1 MFDIYGFQSENNF
14 WKKLYTYTNCNFKP
28 FCYKFCYKC
37 VTEKRTY
44 VNKLNSLSSNGFVV
58 NTS

>member
-28 FCYKFCYKC
+28 FCYKFCNKC

-44 VNKLNSLSSNGFVV
+44 VNKGF
-58 NTS
+58 NQGC